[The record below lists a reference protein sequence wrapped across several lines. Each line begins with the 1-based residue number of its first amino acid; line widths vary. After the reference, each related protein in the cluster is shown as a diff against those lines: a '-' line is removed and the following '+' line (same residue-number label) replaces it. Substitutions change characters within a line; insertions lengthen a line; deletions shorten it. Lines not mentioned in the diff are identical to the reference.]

1 VLPDL
6 PFRNNF
12 VVGSS
17 HGWLVTADE
26 LSWLLLLNL
35 MTRAQ
40 LPLPPPLTITNVRG
54 CYTSQG
60 VLERYDLLELDLANR
75 DCDLQAEPA
84 DLTLEEARFYFY
96 LRVAISSDP
105 SNGSCIVMILHM
117 PQNHL
122 SFARVGDTHWTWL
135 DVDGRCCRYH
145 HIIYDDQDGLFY
157 AIRGNGE
164 VTEYRSL
171 SRRPRQISA
180 AAAASPP
187 FSRRAAPSAPPG
199 PALCGRHAPARPT
212 ASPERSGSTCCPRC
226 RPRWRGA
233 APPSSSSSLVSGR
246 PLCLDRSLAWVE

>member
-75 DCDLQAEPA
+75 DCDMQAEPA

-122 SFARVGDTHWTWL
+122 SFARVGDTH
-135 DVDGRCCRYH
+135 
-145 HIIYDDQDGLFY
+145 
-157 AIRGNGE
+157 
-164 VTEYRSL
+164 
-171 SRRPRQISA
+171 
-180 AAAASPP
+180 
-187 FSRRAAPSAPPG
+187 
-199 PALCGRHAPARPT
+199 
-212 ASPERSGSTCCPRC
+212 
-226 RPRWRGA
+226 
-233 APPSSSSSLVSGR
+233 
-246 PLCLDRSLAWVE
+246 